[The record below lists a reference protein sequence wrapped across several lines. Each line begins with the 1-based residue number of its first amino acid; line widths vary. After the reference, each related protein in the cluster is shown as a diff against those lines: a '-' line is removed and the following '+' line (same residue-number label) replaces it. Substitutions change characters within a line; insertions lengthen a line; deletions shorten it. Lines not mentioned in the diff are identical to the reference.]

1 MAELNIY
8 KPRYKIPFLAKSKVW
23 PYKNS
28 RLRRF
33 FNIRGRKLIRGGLF
47 KRYFMVFNN
56 MKWSIARRYIRPYM
70 HRRRA
75 IRRRYRENFY
85 TKQQLKIFYG
95 KQKEMRFSKYFKMHL
110 NNLTRRN
117 LSFSASLERRAD
129 IILFRLRFL
138 PTIYAC
144 QQYIHHYGLMIND
157 RKEKSPYA
165 MLTPGD
171 VIAFEEPVWSLF
183 FNYVW
188 ERVHWRN
195 NGLYLWKA
203 RQYKILKK
211 KIWYLKKDKRF
222 KVQNVILLKKLFKLV
237 SLTKNSIVQIQT
249 VGALLQKKILTTGP
263 QFVNKKNVFMMEYT
277 KILDKFK
284 FNIKIF
290 LNKFADCYSEKWRFK
305 KWKWEHYYSYF
316 FQSLS
321 LILMFLKT
329 LKETHMELLFLEY
342 SYYKWF
348 SDLDFAIKIQEKKN
362 EHRTVEKKYLEEPNI
377 LTKKLLKSQVK
388 TAQFELEQLIK
399 QKIKYGSALASA
411 EEVSAKEYKL
421 WLEKLMFFMNLIL
434 RRRVKMFSLKPRYGV
449 NKKTNKIMLKKSKI
463 KLYLTNQRKKNIK
476 QIMIPRLKPVH
487 WYIPNYIHFDFTIL
501 AGVYLYNPQ
510 PSEIQYSFKCGLN
523 NVASFYRSRGF

>member
-8 KPRYKIPFLAKSKVW
+8 KPRYKVPFLAKSKVW

-70 HRRRA
+70 YRRRA
-75 IRRRYRENFY
+75 IRRRYRDDFY

-95 KQKEMRFSKYFKMHL
+95 KQKELRFSKFFKMHL

-144 QQYIHHYGLMIND
+144 QQYIHHYGLLINE

-165 MLTPGD
+165 VLTPGD
-171 VIAFEEPVWSLF
+171 IISFEEPIWSLF

-188 ERVHWRN
+188 ERIHWRN
-195 NGLYLWKA
+195 YGLFLWKA

-222 KVQNVILLKKLFKLV
+222 KVQNALLLKKLFKFV
-237 SLTKNSIVQIQT
+237 SLTKTSINQIQHF
-249 VGALLQKKILTTGP
+249 GFLLEKKILNTDI
-263 QFVNKKNVFMMEYT
+263 QYLNKKNIFLYEYN
-277 KILDKFK
+277 KIFEKFK
-284 FNIKIF
+284 YNIKHF
-290 LNKFADCYSEKWRFK
+290 LLKFTDTFANKWRFK
-305 KWKWEHYYSYF
+305 KWKWDQYYNYF
-316 FQSLS
+316 YQSLS
-321 LILMFLKT
+321 LIIVFLKT
-329 LKETHMELLFLEY
+329 LKQTQMELLFLEY
-342 SYYKWF
+342 SYYKW
-348 SDLDFAIKIQEKKN
+348 LNEVDFGIKIQEKKS
-362 EHRTVEKKYLEEPNI
+362 EYRVVEKKYLEEANP
-377 LTKKLLKSQVK
+377 LLKKMLKAQVK
-388 TAQFELEQLIK
+388 TTMFEIEQLIK
-399 QKIKYGSALASA
+399 EKVKYAKTLVSYEELSAQ
-411 EEVSAKEYKL
+411 EYQL
-421 WLEKLMFFMNLIL
+421 WLEKLTFFMNLLL
-434 RRRVKMFSLKPRYGV
+434 RRRIKMFSLKPRYGL
-449 NKKTNKIMLKKSKI
+449 NKKTNKIILKKSKI
-463 KLYLTNQRKKNIK
+463 KLYLANQRKKNIK

-487 WYIPNYIHFDFTIL
+487 WYLPNYIHFDFTTL
-501 AGVYLYNPQ
+501 SGVYLYNPQ
-510 PSEIQYSFKCGLN
+510 PSEIQYSFKCSLN
-523 NVASFYRSRGF
+523 TVAAFYRSRGF